1 MSSTPVR
8 ERSSS
13 CREVGRWFDDVARDL
28 DQVRA
33 TDRSG
38 ATDEERL
45 AWVEQVRG
53 LQRRVDALAAMLIGE
68 ADEAGSAMRARHTHL
83 QDWLARSGQET
94 PRQATATL
102 WAARELER
110 RPQVRDA
117 AASGQIS
124 LSQAKA
130 INVALDGLPSK
141 LDRSQ
146 LKQAEDLMLAAAG
159 HAPAETL
166 RGMSERVL
174 SQVSPET
181 SETPEARA
189 ERLTQRDVRA
199 SARRCLRFGAECDG
213 SLEFSGSL
221 PVVDGRRLQ
230 HLVQAIADRGYRA
243 AKDAHDRRSLATTPQ
258 QRLADALVTVVTV
271 GESRSSRG
279 GRTLVGDSTVVADS
293 TVVGDSAAES
303 GPGRGSRLS
312 LGSIP
317 DGATRI
323 NVVMPVDE
331 LLDRATAR
339 GLLSDGTSLSPGELR
354 RLACSAELIPVVL
367 GRDST
372 ILDVGFAHRLAPAA
386 LRHAVGLRDGG
397 CAFPGCSAPLEHC
410 DIHHVTPWQEGGAT
424 TLSNL
429 VALCRSHHT
438 LVEPVPPARRADGT
452 LQWVDQ
458 WEARIDG
465 RGLPEFLPPAAM
477 DPQRVPVRRR
487 VSHVQELLE
496 TG

>member
-1 MSSTPVR
+1 MSSTPVL

-33 TDRSG
+33 TDRSA

-53 LQRRVDALAAMLIGE
+53 LQRRVDALAAMLIAE

-124 LSQAKA
+124 LGQAKA
-130 INVALDGLPSK
+130 INTALDGLPSK

-146 LKQAEDLMLAAAG
+146 LKEAVDLMLAAAD

-174 SQVSPET
+174 SQVAPEK

-230 HLVQAIADRGYRA
+230 HLVQTIADRGYRA
-243 AKDAHDRRSLATTPQ
+243 AKDAHDRRSLAATPQ

-271 GESRSSRG
+271 GEARSSRRG
-279 GRTLVGDSTVVADS
+279 AA
-293 TVVGDSAAES
+293 VVGDPA
-303 GPGRGSRLS
+303 GPAIGSPLS
-312 LGSIP
+312 VGSIP

-323 NVVMPVDE
+323 SVVISVDE

-339 GLLSDGTSLSPGELR
+339 GLLTDGTSLSPGELR

-372 ILDVGFAHRLAPAA
+372 VLDVGFAHRLAPAA
-386 LRHAVGLRDGG
+386 LRLAVGLRDGG

-438 LVEPVPPARRADGT
+438 LVEPGPPARRPDGT
-452 LQWVDQ
+452 LERVDQ

-465 RGLPEFLPPAAM
+465 RGLPEFLPPVAM
-477 DPQRVPVRRR
+477 DPQRAPVRRR
-487 VSHVQELLE
+487 ASHVQELLE